1 MFTASLF
8 PTRRHA
14 NARSRSLSRRSRN
27 RRGPLRSRPL
37 GLGQW
42 ERLGLGLGN
51 HEQLE
56 QRALMAADLG
66 ITISDA
72 QVWYMPGGQAAY
84 TVEVT
89 NLGDATATD
98 AVVSTALASQI
109 TQRTWTAAYSGG
121 GTGPTVGAGNLATK
135 VTLPAGAK
143 ATFTIQS
150 TISPTATGSLVSTAS
165 VSLAGES
172 VTGNN
177 SASDTDQRVPRAVV
191 VTDSGSADST
201 SLVRLVDPATGTVI
215 AQAFAYEPDFK
226 TGVRAVLADLDG
238 SGKPH
243 VVCVPNYGRDAE
255 IVVFRQEIS
264 GSGAVT
270 LVRDDRY
277 SIQPFGPGYDRGLNI
292 AAGDFDGDGLQDIAV
307 AKAFGAGEVKIYRST
322 PAAAGGPLS
331 LYRSFV
337 PFPGGTGGASIAAAD
352 FGTFSGRSIVD
363 AVRRDGKAELV
374 VSAGVGSAPVVR
386 IYNVAPAVP
395 VVVDSI
401 RPFAPGFLGGASV
414 SVGSVNADSIPD
426 VIVAQGRGGSSLVEV
441 YDGRVA
447 ATANARLA
455 RFAAFANLPSKAA
468 PVFATG
474 VDANGDGRVDS
485 IRTVQ
490 GGVGTA
496 ALRSYSTAG
505 VLQSSTAALTGALDL
520 AAPTVADATSFVTTS
535 TGLKYK
541 ELVRGTGVSPTRD
554 TDKVTVD
561 YEGFLLDGTR
571 FDGNNG
577 TQFTLNGVIKGWT
590 EGLKTMK
597 VGGVTQFIIP
607 ANLAYGDAGSPP
619 KIPGNAT
626 LVFYVKLNAVN

>member
-1 MFTASLF
+1 MSTSSLF
-8 PTRRHA
+8 PVRRSSDSRPRFK
-14 NARSRSLSRRSRN
+14 RSR
-27 RRGPLRSRPL
+27 RGTLRGRTG
-37 GLGQW
+37 GLGRW
-42 ERLGLGLGN
+42 ERLGLGMGDV
-51 HEQLE
+51 EQLE
-56 QRALMAADLG
+56 RRALLAADLG

-72 QVWYMPGGQAAY
+72 QVWYMPGTQTAY
-84 TVEVT
+84 IVEVT

-121 GTGPTVGAGNLATK
+121 GSGQTVGAGDLATK

-150 TISPTATGSLVSTAS
+150 TIAPSATGPLVSTAS
-165 VSLAGES
+165 VSLAGEA

-177 SASDTDQRVPRAVV
+177 SASDSDQRVPRTVV
-191 VTDSGSADST
+191 VTDSASAGSS
-201 SLVRLVDPATGTVI
+201 SSVRLVDPATGAVV

-238 SGKPH
+238 GGKPY
-243 VVCVPNYGRDAE
+243 VVCVPNYGRVAE
-255 IVVFRQEIS
+255 LVVFRQEIS
-264 GSGAVT
+264 DAGTVT
-270 LVRDDRY
+270 LVRDPRY
-277 SIQPFGPGYDRGLNI
+277 SLQPFGPGYDRGLNV
-292 AAGDFDGDGLQDIAV
+292 AVGDFDGDGLQDIAV
-307 AKAFGAGEVKIYRST
+307 AKAFGAGDVKVYRST
-322 PAAAGGPLS
+322 PTAAGGPLS
-331 LYRSFV
+331 LHRSFT
-337 PFPGGTGGASIAAAD
+337 PFPGASGGASIAAAD
-352 FGTFSGRSIVD
+352 FGTFSGRTVVD

-374 VSAGVGSAPVVR
+374 VSGGVGMAPIVR
-386 IYNVAPAVP
+386 VYNVDAAVP
-395 VVVDSI
+395 VVVDVF
-401 RPFAPGFLGGASV
+401 RPFAAGFRGGASV

-426 VIVAQGRGGSSLVEV
+426 VIVAQGRGGNSLVEV

-455 RFAAFANLPSKAA
+455 RFAAFANLPTKAA

-505 VLQSSTAALTGALDL
+505 VLQGATAALTGALDL
-520 AAPTVADATSFVTTS
+520 SALPVADDTSFVTTS
-535 TGLKYK
+535 TGLKFK
-541 ELVRGTGVSPTRD
+541 ELVRGTGVSPTND
-554 TDKVTVD
+554 TDRVTVD

-597 VGGVTQFIIP
+597 VGGITQFIIP

-619 KIPGNAT
+619 RIPGGAT

>member
-1 MFTASLF
+1 
-8 PTRRHA
+8 
-14 NARSRSLSRRSRN
+14 
-27 RRGPLRSRPL
+27 
-37 GLGQW
+37 
-42 ERLGLGLGN
+42 
-51 HEQLE
+51 
-56 QRALMAADLG
+56 
-66 ITISDA
+66 
-72 QVWYMPGGQAAY
+72 VPG
-84 TVEVT
+84 
-89 NLGDATATD
+89 
-98 AVVSTALASQI
+98 
-109 TQRTWTAAYSGG
+109 
-121 GTGPTVGAGNLATK
+121 
-135 VTLPAGAK
+135 
-143 ATFTIQS
+143 
-150 TISPTATGSLVSTAS
+150 
-165 VSLAGES
+165 
-172 VTGNN
+172 
-177 SASDTDQRVPRAVV
+177 
-191 VTDSGSADST
+191 
-201 SLVRLVDPATGTVI
+201 
-215 AQAFAYEPDFK
+215 
-226 TGVRAVLADLDG
+226 
-238 SGKPH
+238 
-243 VVCVPNYGRDAE
+243 
-255 IVVFRQEIS
+255 
-264 GSGAVT
+264 
-270 LVRDDRY
+270 
-277 SIQPFGPGYDRGLNI
+277 
-292 AAGDFDGDGLQDIAV
+292 
-307 AKAFGAGEVKIYRST
+307 
-322 PAAAGGPLS
+322 
-331 LYRSFV
+331 
-337 PFPGGTGGASIAAAD
+337 
-352 FGTFSGRSIVD
+352 
-363 AVRRDGKAELV
+363 
-374 VSAGVGSAPVVR
+374 
-386 IYNVAPAVP
+386 
-395 VVVDSI
+395 VVDSI

>member
-1 MFTASLF
+1 MSTSSLF
-8 PTRRHA
+8 PPRRPVG
-14 NARSRSLSRRSRN
+14 ARDRSLKN
-27 RRGPLRSRPL
+27 RRGVLRRRTP
-37 GLGQW
+37 GLGRW
-42 ERLGLGLGN
+42 EQLGLGLGTVE
-51 HEQLE
+51 HLE

-72 QVWYMPGGQAAY
+72 QVWYMPGGQMAY

-121 GTGPTVGAGNLATK
+121 GTGQTVGAGNLSTK
-135 VTLPAGAK
+135 VTLPVGAK

-150 TISPTATGSLVSTAS
+150 TISPTATGPLVSTAS
-165 VSLAGES
+165 VSLAGEAE
-172 VTGNN
+172 TGNN
-177 SASDTDQRVPRAVV
+177 SASDTDQRAPRTVV
-191 VTDSGSADST
+191 VTDSASAGST
-201 SLVRLVDPATGTVI
+201 SLVRLVDPATGSVV

-243 VVCVPNYGRDAE
+243 VVCVPNYGRVAE
-255 IVVFRQEIS
+255 VVVFRQEIS
-264 GSGAVT
+264 ESGVVT
-270 LVRDDRY
+270 LVRDPRY
-277 SIQPFGPGYDRGLNI
+277 SIQPFGPGYERGLNL
-292 AAGDFDGDGLQDIAV
+292 AAGDFDGDGFDDLAF
-307 AKAFGAGEVKIYRST
+307 AKAFGSGEVKIYRST
-322 PAAAGGPLS
+322 PTAADGPLS
-331 LYRSFV
+331 LYRSFT
-337 PFPGGTGGASIAAAD
+337 PFPAGTGGASIAAAD
-352 FGTFSGRSIVD
+352 FGTFSGRTVID

-374 VSAGVGSAPVVR
+374 VSGGAGMAPIVR
-386 IYNVAPAVP
+386 VYNVTPAVP
-395 VVVDSI
+395 VVVDSF
-401 RPFAPGFLGGASV
+401 RPFASGFLGGATV

-447 ATANARLA
+447 TTANARLA
-455 RFAAFANLPSKAA
+455 RFAAFANLPTKAA

-474 VDANGDGRVDS
+474 VDTNGDGRVDS
-485 IRTVQ
+485 IRAVQ

-505 VLQSSTAALTGALDL
+505 VLQGSTASLAGALEL

-541 ELVRGTGVSPTRD
+541 ELVQGTGVGPTRD
-554 TDKVTVD
+554 TDRVTVD
-561 YEGFLLDGTR
+561 YEGYLLDGTR

-577 TQFTLNGVIKGWT
+577 TQFTLSGVIKGWT

-619 KIPGNAT
+619 NIPGGAT